1 MNLTVQSVRD
11 LVWANAEHTIFS
23 CLVKFAEFGE
33 ELPFGCASGDLY
45 EHTQEI
51 WDKANA
57 GEYGAI
63 AEYVATPAA
72 PIAPAG
78 TQPTTSGAQTI

>member
-1 MNLTVQSVRD
+1 MKFTVQSVRD

-23 CLVKFAEFGE
+23 CMVKFAEFTE
-33 ELPFGCASGDLY
+33 ELPFGCAAGDLY

-57 GEYGAI
+57 GDYGTI
-63 AEYVATPAA
+63 AEYVATAIPAA
-72 PIAPAG
+72 QAG
-78 TQPTTSGAQTI
+78 AQPTVSGAQTL